1 MSRGWEISPGNAVG
15 RRRALMWGALA
26 MPALAACD
34 GGYDDS
40 PDPLAAIAHAARSDA
55 EAARRLSDGG
65 PVARAVAEV
74 RAAQAKVLDREVARA
89 NRPAPKPRS
98 APGITDLAGLGKRL
112 AAARKQARKQL
123 AAADAY
129 RAGLLGSVI
138 AGCAG
143 AQALDP
149 ALGTIAVPAYTAPA
163 ISSEQ
168 DEQVVAALQEA
179 LAAEHAAIW
188 VYGLVRAF
196 LPDSYDKGI
205 AKADDEHRA
214 RRDAAHTVID
224 GQGATPVLAEPA
236 YRTPKPVTSA
246 RSATAVVIVAETDA
260 AAAWH
265 GLLVRTDD
273 SGLRGLAVDALESS
287 AVRATR
293 WRADAGVDPPAIPL
307 PGMD

>member
-1 MSRGWEISPGNAVG
+1 MSRGWEIGQSNAVG

-26 MPALAACD
+26 LPALAACD

-55 EAARRLSDGG
+55 GAARKLSSGG
-65 PVARAVAEV
+65 GVAGLVADV
-74 RAAQAKVLDREVARA
+74 RAAQAKALDREVARA
-89 NRPAPKPRS
+89 NRPAAKPRAGS
-98 APGITDLAGLGKRL
+98 EVTDIAALGKRL
-112 AAARKQARKQL
+112 AAARAQARKQL

-149 ALGTIAVPAYTAPA
+149 ALGTVAVPAYAAPA
-163 ISSEQ
+163 VPPEL
-168 DEQVVAALQEA
+168 DEEVVAALQEA

-188 VYGLVRAF
+188 LYGLIRAF
-196 LPDSYDKGI
+196 LPDTYDKGI
-205 AKADDEHRA
+205 AKADGEHRA
-214 RRDAAHTVID
+214 RRDAAQAVID

-236 YRTPKPVTSA
+236 YRTPRPVTSA

-265 GLLVRTDD
+265 GVLVRTDD
-273 SGLRGLAVDALESS
+273 AGLRGLAVYALESS

-293 WRADAGVDPPAIPL
+293 WRADAGVAPAAIPL
-307 PGMD
+307 PGMG